1 MGTQAPR
8 AWGAGAGGSVQG
20 LQLSTFFKSCYFRL
34 ECPTEKSACEWEA
47 KWSSHG
53 QGDRAGSQQ
62 AGGLQAGEAV
72 LSPLKFLPMAK
83 VMDRT

>member
-1 MGTQAPR
+1 M
-8 AWGAGAGGSVQG
+8 
-20 LQLSTFFKSCYFRL
+20 
-34 ECPTEKSACEWEA
+34 EKSACEWEA

-62 AGGLQAGEAV
+62 AGGLRAGEAV